1 MTYGEAL
8 RYLLSLLGDIRGSN
22 FGLER
27 MERLMARLGHPERSF
42 QTIHI
47 AGTNG
52 KGSTAA
58 FIEAGLRASGKTTG
72 LYTSPHLARFNE
84 RLRLN
89 GAEASDAAFA
99 AAVEEVRAANE
110 WLVAREGRQAHP
122 TFFESVTAV
131 AFCGFRHAAVDW
143 GVVEVGLGGR
153 LDATNVVD
161 PTLAVIT
168 PIELDHER
176 FLGKGKASIA
186 AEKAGILKPGARAV
200 VAPQRPEAWAVIEE
214 RAKQLGVEVIRV
226 GRDWQARSL
235 SERQGCYRFEAQS
248 SGGGGST
255 EKIIEIA
262 VPLAGEHQVL
272 NALTAVA
279 SLDALGVP
287 TAAISR
293 GIERTEWPGRLERL
307 PGRPEILL
315 DAAHNPASARSP
327 RELSDEARGRPPHPF
342 DLRSRPRQ
350 GRRRGCEHL
359 VPLRAPGHPDA
370 RPGSKIS
377 EPRNAASDRGP
388 SPREHFS
395 VAECGRSHRA
405 RPRGSISGRPDRCY
419 RFDFFGWRGE
429 RVIARRCRLVLASAR
444 PPRTYCGGL
453 LRMALTSTPSPL
465 SCFFAHSLFGFA
477 LKDIAQ

>member
-1 MTYGEAL
+1 MTYGEAI
-8 RYLLSLLGDIRGSN
+8 RYLLSLLGDIRDSN

-27 MERLMARLGHPERSF
+27 MERLVARLGHPERSF

-84 RLRLN
+84 RLRLD
-89 GAEASDAAFA
+89 GVEVSDAGFA

-131 AFCGFRHAAVDW
+131 AFCGFRHAGVDW

-186 AEKAGILKPGARAV
+186 AEKAGILKPGTRAV
-200 VAPQRPEAWAVIEE
+200 VAPQRSEAWAVIEE
-214 RAKQLGVEVIRV
+214 RARQLGVEVIRV
-226 GRDWQARSL
+226 GRDWQVRSL

-248 SGGGGST
+248 SGGGGSA
-255 EKIIEIA
+255 EKTIEIA

-279 SLDALGVP
+279 SLDELGVP

-307 PGRPEILL
+307 PGRSEILL
-315 DAAHNPASARSP
+315 DAAHNPASARSLANFLAKHEGGRRIHLIYGAARDKAVDEVASTLFP
-327 RELSDEARGRPPHPF
+327 CAHRVILTRAQVARSASPETLLAIADHHHESISLSRNVDEAIELARREASAD
-342 DLRSRPRQ
+342 DLI
-350 GRRRGCEHL
+350 
-359 VPLRAPGHPDA
+359 V
-370 RPGSKIS
+370 IT
-377 EPRNAASDRGP
+377 
-388 SPREHFS
+388 
-395 VAECGRSHRA
+395 
-405 RPRGSISGRPDRCY
+405 GSI
-419 RFDFFGWRGE
+419 FLVGE
-429 RVIARRCRLVLASAR
+429 ARE
-444 PPRTYCGGL
+444 
-453 LRMALTSTPSPL
+453 
-465 SCFFAHSLFGFA
+465 SLNA
-477 LKDIAQ
+477 VAV